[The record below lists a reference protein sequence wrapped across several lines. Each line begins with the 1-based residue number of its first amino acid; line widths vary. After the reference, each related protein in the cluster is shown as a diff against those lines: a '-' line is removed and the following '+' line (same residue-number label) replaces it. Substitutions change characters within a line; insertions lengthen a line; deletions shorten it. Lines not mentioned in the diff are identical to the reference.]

1 MPVLTIQFSADD
13 LGRVTLASEPDVA
26 WEMLLSLH
34 ALAGPANHV
43 VFGPWRTQALDRG
56 LDSSTG
62 LLLAL
67 APPRGY
73 SPDFLTPSHG
83 GGLDSV
89 ADAVMG
95 TAIRRLRPQIAL
107 LSGRRA
113 PTPWMRSLAQ
123 GDLATMKRLGAAMRQ
138 YHANVLAPPWNGI
151 RSVVEA
157 ERAARV
163 RDLLEGGVERLLSN
177 LHPTIR
183 WKPPA
188 LRVNYPV
195 NQQLHLDGRGL
206 RLIPS
211 YFCWGL
217 PITLL
222 DDRMT
227 PVLVYPANRALHR
240 IFLHSPEPD
249 RTPLSRL
256 LGQTRA
262 AVLEEIAT
270 NSGLTG
276 GGIAGRLRLS
286 PASASEHTTTLR
298 QAGLILSRRAG
309 NTVWHTVTPLGR
321 DLLDGCRPSP

>member
-1 MPVLTIQFSADD
+1 LLTIQFSAED

-34 ALAGPANHV
+34 ALAGPPDHV
-43 VFGPWRTQALDRG
+43 AFGPWRTQALDQV

-73 SPDFLTPSHG
+73 SPDFLTPSTG
-83 GGLDSV
+83 GDLDAV

-95 TAIRRLRPQIAL
+95 TSRHQLRRQIAL

-113 PTPWMRSLAQ
+113 PTPWRRALAH
-123 GDLATMKRLGAAMRQ
+123 GDLATLKRLGTAMRQ
-138 YHANVLAPPWNGI
+138 YHGKVLAPPWNHI
-151 RSVVEA
+151 RSVIEA

-163 RDLLEGGVERLLSN
+163 RDFFEGGVERLLSN
-177 LHPTIR
+177 LHPTIH
-183 WKPPA
+183 WKPPM
-188 LRVNYPV
+188 LRVSYPV
-195 NQQLHLDGRGL
+195 NQELRLDGRGL

-211 YFCWGL
+211 YFCWAL

-222 DDRMT
+222 DDRLT

-240 IFLHSPEPD
+240 IVLHSPQPA

-276 GGIAGRLRLS
+276 GRIAGRLRMS

-298 QAGLILSRRAG
+298 QAGLILSRRVG

-321 DLLDGCRPSP
+321 DLLDGCRSLP